1 MAETT
6 CANKA
11 QTLDE
16 IFKDVLTIDDAG
28 VPAIRVVNG
37 VDSGV
42 PFIDCDNR
50 DLTWEEILKSLIVQ
64 DCNGLPALNLA
75 AFPCP

>member
-6 CANKA
+6 CNNKA

-28 VPAIRVVNG
+28 TPAIRVVVGADTG
-37 VDSGV
+37 VD
-42 PFIDCDNR
+42 FIDCDKKTM
-50 DLTWEEILKSLIVQ
+50 TWEEIMKSLIVQ
-64 DCNGLPALNLA
+64 DCNGKPALNLA